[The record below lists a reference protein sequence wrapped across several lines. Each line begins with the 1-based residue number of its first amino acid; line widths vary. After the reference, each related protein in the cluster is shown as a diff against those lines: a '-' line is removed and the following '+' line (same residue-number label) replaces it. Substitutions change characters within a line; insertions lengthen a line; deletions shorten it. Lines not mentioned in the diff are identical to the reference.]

1 MHIARSIYFF
11 AMLRCSRRRA
21 ACDLSNA
28 ARHRYLYN
36 FASHPYSY
44 LSALTGS
51 SRAAKYA
58 GISAANEQM
67 RKALMQIIAT
77 SLGITSA
84 GIAEN

>member
-21 ACDLSNA
+21 ACDLLNA

-51 SRAAKYA
+51 RRAAK
-58 GISAANEQM
+58 
-67 RKALMQIIAT
+67 
-77 SLGITSA
+77 
-84 GIAEN
+84 